1 MIDDTNDAVISL
13 LTEIRDL
20 LKSRPSSGG
29 SAPSG
34 KYADEPPAERY
45 QNDKG
50 DWLWKIPEGKKP
62 STCNKCKQEIFW
74 VKSKKGKNVPCDKSG
89 VCHFD
94 TCPEKNQGFSAA
106 ASVGDDV
113 PF

>member
-1 MIDDTNDAVISL
+1 MIDDTNAIVSL

-20 LKSRPSSGG
+20 LQSQQGG
-29 SAPSG
+29 SSFGSTKFGDEAP
-34 KYADEPPAERY
+34 AQRY

-50 DWLWKIPEGKKP
+50 EWLWKIPEGKRA
-62 STCNKCKQEIFW
+62 SSCNKCKQEIFW
-74 VKSKKGKNVPCDKSG
+74 VKSKKGKNVPVDKSG

-94 TCPEKNQGFSAA
+94 TCPEKKDSFSAA
-106 ASVGDDV
+106 LPARNDDDV